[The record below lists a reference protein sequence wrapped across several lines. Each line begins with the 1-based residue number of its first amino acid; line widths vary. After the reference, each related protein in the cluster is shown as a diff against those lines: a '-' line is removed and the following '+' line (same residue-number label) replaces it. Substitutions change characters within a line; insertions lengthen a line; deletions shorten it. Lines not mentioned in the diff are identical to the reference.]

1 MAKNVDWK
9 EIAKMLGVEI
19 GESFR
24 IQIPSYFEDYID
36 KVNDKY
42 DLEIMDFCIYDD
54 GLALTDEYSFSGN
67 YDEFFYDIILGGI
80 LQDNIVIKRKRFKPK
95 MGDKYYYVDMKEGG
109 YTIEYITSVEG
120 HLDCLNYING
130 NCFRTVKEAKEN
142 AEELYKEFTRKID
155 EMKYEHI

>member
-1 MAKNVDWK
+1 MAKNIDWK
-9 EIAKMLGVEI
+9 EIAKMIDVEI
-19 GESFR
+19 GEPFR

-95 MGDKYYYVDMKEGG
+95 DGETYYYVDIEEGG
-109 YTIEYITSVEG
+109 YTIVSAVSNEG
-120 HLDCLNYING
+120 YLDCINFMNG
-130 NCFRTVKEAKEN
+130 NCFKTYDEAK
-142 AEELYKEFTRKID
+142 AKVDELYKEFTRKID
-155 EMKYEHI
+155 EMKYEYI